1 MIQKSL
7 RYDNDVIL
15 EKFIKAKALEGCS
28 ENTLQHY
35 ERECKYFIKFINK
48 NLIDVETRDIINYI
62 SYQKEKGNSAVT
74 LNNKRGVLNSLY
86 QWFTKEGYLLLDPL
100 KTIKKIRSPKK
111 IKEHYTPR
119 EVETLRDAVYN
130 SNSKKQI
137 FLRNIAIFEVLLSS
151 GIRASELCNL
161 NISDVNL
168 NECKMLING
177 KGNKQRIAYFNH
189 KAQIA
194 IENYLEVR
202 DDDIEVLFASE
213 RKKDGSRLKIGSLD
227 NIIRK
232 IGESVNI
239 DAHPHKFRHTFAT
252 DLLEKG
258 MPLEQVKVALGHE
271 NIRTTQIYAKT
282 SQKDIEM
289 NHRRLIE

>member
-1 MIQKSL
+1 ML
-7 RYDNDVIL
+7 V
-15 EKFIKAKALEGCS
+15 
-28 ENTLQHY
+28 
-35 ERECKYFIKFINK
+35 
-48 NLIDVETRDIINYI
+48 
-62 SYQKEKGNSAVT
+62 
-74 LNNKRGVLNSLY
+74 
-86 QWFTKEGYLLLDPL
+86 DPL
-100 KTIKKIRSPKK
+100 KTIKKIRVPKK
-111 IKEHYTPR
+111 IRDHFTSR
-119 EVETLRDAVYN
+119 EIEILRTAVYN

-177 KGNKQRIAYFNH
+177 KGNKQRIAYFNN

-202 DDDIEVLFASE
+202 DDNLDILFISE
-213 RKKDGSRLKIGSLD
+213 RKNGKSRLRLCSLD
-227 NIIRK
+227 AIFRK
-232 IGESVNI
+232 IGQSVNI
-239 DAHPHKFRHTFAT
+239 RTYPHKFRHTFAT